1 MLSESMT
8 HFMFCCN
15 MISGGIKS
23 NERRWEGNKQLNNQ
37 TLILMEK
44 HIFQST
50 RAFFLMSK
58 KLVLKL
64 SFPFSHWQS

>member
-1 MLSESMT
+1 MLSERMK

-15 MISGGIKS
+15 VKSGGIKS
-23 NERRWEGNKQLNNQ
+23 NERHWEVNKQLNNQ

-44 HIFQST
+44 HIFQT
-50 RAFFLMSK
+50 TCAFFLMSK

-64 SFPFSHWQS
+64 SFPFSHCQS